1 MKFATAIFG
10 LIIPLVSSLV
20 LVVLVVAINQL
31 NAYAD
36 TTFHICVNGKC
47 KMVSDYEG
55 YSSQKTCINEDCG
68 PDLLGDNSTHKVN

>member
-20 LVVLVVAINQL
+20 LVVAISQL
-31 NAYAD
+31 NAHAD
-36 TTFHICVNGKC
+36 TTFQICVNGKC

-55 YSSQKTCINEDCG
+55 YSSQKKCINEDCG
-68 PDLLGDNSTHKVN
+68 PDLLGNNSTEKVN

>member
-20 LVVLVVAINQL
+20 LVVAINQL

-36 TTFHICVNGKC
+36 TTFQICVNGKC

-55 YSSQKTCINEDCG
+55 YNTQKTCINEDCG
-68 PDLLGDNSTHKVN
+68 PDLLGNKSTDKVN

>member
-20 LVVLVVAINQL
+20 LVVVLDQL
-31 NAYAD
+31 NVYAD
-36 TTFHICVNGKC
+36 TTVQICVNGKC

-55 YSSQKTCINEDCG
+55 YSSQKKCINEDCG
-68 PDLLGDNSTHKVN
+68 PDLLGNNSTEKVN

>member
-1 MKFATAIFG
+1 MRFAPALFG

-20 LVVLVVAINQL
+20 LVVTINQL

-36 TTFHICVNGKC
+36 TTFQICVNGKF

-55 YSSQKTCINEDCG
+55 YRSQKTCINEDCD
-68 PDLLGDNSTHKVN
+68 PDLLGNNSRDKVN